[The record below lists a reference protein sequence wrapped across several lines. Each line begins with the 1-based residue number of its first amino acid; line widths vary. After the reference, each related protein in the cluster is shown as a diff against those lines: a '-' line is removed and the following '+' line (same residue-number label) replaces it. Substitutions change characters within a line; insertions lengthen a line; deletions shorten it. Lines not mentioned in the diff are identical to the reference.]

1 MQNHEMKMMQEKLN
15 NSELCR
21 VLRLVLSQLEE
32 QREAVSFAAAVQ
44 ALLRARAG
52 RRPRTLGEISS
63 VCRRLMRREPGLGE
77 RSVQDMPRRYCA
89 QLLEMHAS
97 TPRQRA
103 KMRIILHGL
112 FEYCVQQEWCV
123 FNPIALLPA
132 PEVSEQ
138 ELVPLSWAELSRLMR
153 IARLPEHA
161 ACLPALGLLLWAG
174 VRPAELERLYWDS
187 IDWEENV
194 IILPARHS
202 KTGGCRHIQLQPVL
216 RRILRRAHCTS
227 GRICPPNWQRR
238 WRRLRDAA
246 GLIPWRQDVLRHTFA
261 SYHAKQFHDFARLQ
275 EDMGHRSAALLRT
288 RYLSM
293 RGITAAQA
301 ARFWKPGAL

>member
-1 MQNHEMKMMQEKLN
+1 MLEELN
-15 NSELCR
+15 NRELCR
-21 VLRLVLSQLEE
+21 MLRLVLSRLEE
-32 QREAVSFAAAVQ
+32 PREVVPFAVAVQ
-44 ALLRARAG
+44 SLLRARAG

-63 VCRRLMRREPGLGE
+63 VCRRLMRREPGLRE
-77 RSVQDMPRRYCA
+77 RSVQDMPRNYCA
-89 QLLEMHAS
+89 QLLERHAS
-97 TPRQRA
+97 TPRQQV

-123 FNPIALLPA
+123 FNPISLLPA
-132 PEVSEQ
+132 PLVSEQ
-138 ELVPLSWAELSRLMR
+138 ELVPLSWEEITRLLRM
-153 IARLPEHA
+153 ARLPEHS

-174 VRPAELERLYWDS
+174 VRPAELERLHWES

-216 RRILRRAHCTS
+216 RRILRSARCAR

-301 ARFWKPGAL
+301 AQFWKPGAL